1 LTVWIPPFA
10 DYLDRNDADY
20 MQKGTDNSIV
30 YGGTVLL
37 MPSNVFISIIF
48 VGTFRFSLV
57 TQNDRDIPNLPPWL
71 TKISLKMSK
80 PPASVNKAIL
90 IEIVSNVMTGLVML
104 GLLYYFAKKFDPD
117 KVDKKTKKRSNIYTI
132 LKNRRAKA
140 EEQ

>member
-1 LTVWIPPFA
+1 
-10 DYLDRNDADY
+10 
-20 MQKGTDNSIV
+20 
-30 YGGTVLL
+30 
-37 MPSNVFISIIF
+37 
-48 VGTFRFSLV
+48 V

-117 KVDKKTKKRSNIYTI
+117 KVDEKTKKRSNIYTI